1 MAYDLKP
8 DPAALI
14 VLPANI
20 EAEQALIGAVMY
32 DNAAMEGAEGVNRS
46 HFHEPLHGKL
56 WEAMT
61 RKIAAGMLAEPV
73 TLADEFRADD
83 ALIGLGGV
91 VYLADLI
98 DRAPPARVTP
108 SLAATVVDVALARSL
123 ALMAREI
130 EATAL
135 SGETGANTLEA
146 AEKAL
151 HGLAE
156 AGEAQRGFVPL
167 SSALDGALLLAEAA
181 YHRQGGLAGISTGL
195 IDLDQRLG
203 GLAPS
208 DLVILA
214 GRPSMGKTALAT
226 NIAFNAARAG
236 VKVGFFSLEMS
247 GDQLGLRILADVA
260 GISSDR
266 IRKGRIDM
274 HEYAALRDA
283 REEIA
288 NLPLQIDETGA
299 ISLARLTARARRL
312 QRKHGL
318 DLIIVDYLQLIT
330 MGGKSDNRTV
340 EVGAIAAGLKALAK
354 DLKVPVLA
362 LSQLSRQVESR
373 PDKRPQLADLRES
386 GSIEQDAD
394 VVMFV
399 YRESYYLARTEP
411 EALDQGRHLEWTDKM
426 SKVQGVAEVI
436 IGKARQGPIG
446 TVRLSFN
453 EELTRFGNLAREG
466 QYGDAR

>member
-1 MAYDLKP
+1 MAFDATL
-8 DPAALI
+8 
-14 VLPANI
+14 LPSNLA
-20 EAEQALIGAVMY
+20 AEQALIGSVMY
-32 DNAAMEGAEGVNRS
+32 DNAALEGAEGVSRS
-46 HFHEPLHGKL
+46 HFHEPLHGRL

-61 RKIAAGMLAEPV
+61 RKIAAGGLAEPV

-83 ALIGLGGV
+83 AFIGLGGIA
-91 VYLADLI
+91 YLADLI

-108 SLAATVVDVALARSL
+108 SLAATVVDVALVRSL
-123 ALMAREI
+123 AVTAREI

-135 SGETGANTLEA
+135 SGETGRNTLEA

-151 HGLAE
+151 YAIAE
-156 AGEAQRGFVPL
+156 AGEGQQGFAPL
-167 SSALDGALLLAEAA
+167 KDALEGALQIAEAA
-181 YHRQGGLAGISTGL
+181 YQRKGGLAGLSTGL

-203 GLAPS
+203 GLVPS
-208 DLVILA
+208 NLIILA
-214 GRPSMGKTALAT
+214 GRPSMGKTSLAT
-226 NIAFNAARAG
+226 NIAFNATKAG
-236 VKVGFFSLEMS
+236 KRVGFFSLEMS
-247 GDQLGLRILADVA
+247 RDELGLRLLADVA
-260 GISSDR
+260 GVSSDR
-266 IRKGRIDM
+266 VRKGLAES
-274 HEYAALRDA
+274 HEMVRLREA

-318 DLIIVDYLQLIT
+318 DLIIIDYLQLIT
-330 MGGKSDNRTV
+330 MGGKTDNRTV

-362 LSQLSRQVESR
+362 LSQLSRKVEER

-399 YRESYYLARTEP
+399 YRESYYLARTQP
-411 EALDQGRHLEWTDKM
+411 EGNDQIKHLEWSTKM
-426 SKVQGVAEVI
+426 SKVQGMAEVI
-436 IGKARQGPIG
+436 IGKARHGPIG

-453 EELTRFGNLAREG
+453 EDLTRFGNLAHEG
-466 QYGDAR
+466 MYGR

>member
-8 DPAALI
+8 DQAALI
-14 VLPANI
+14 SLPANL
-20 EAEQALIGAVMY
+20 EAEQALIGAVMF
-32 DNAAMEGAEGVNRS
+32 DNAAIEGAERITRPQFFEP
-46 HFHEPLHGKL
+46 FHGRL

-61 RKIAAGMLAEPV
+61 RKIAAGMLADPI
-73 TLADEFRADD
+73 TLADEFRADE
-83 ALIGLGGV
+83 AFAGLGGV

-98 DRAPPARVTP
+98 DRAPPARVVP
-108 SLAATVVDVALARSL
+108 SLAATVADVALARSL

-146 AEKAL
+146 AERAL

-156 AGEAQRGFVPL
+156 AGETAKGFVPL

-181 YHRQGGLAGISTGL
+181 YQRQGGLAGISTGL

-208 DLVILA
+208 DLLILA

-236 VKVGFFSLEMS
+236 AKVGFFSLEMS

-288 NLPLQIDETGA
+288 NLPLHIDETGA

-330 MGGKSDNRTV
+330 MGGKTDNRTV

-354 DLKVPVLA
+354 DLKVPVVA
-362 LSQLSRQVESR
+362 LSQLSRKVEER

-394 VVMFV
+394 VVLFV

-411 EALDQGRHLEWTDKM
+411 DASDQIKHMEWTDKM
-426 SKVQGVAEVI
+426 SKVQGLAEVI
-436 IGKARQGPIG
+436 IGKLRQGPIG

-453 EELTRFGNLAREG
+453 EELTRFGNLARDG

>member
-1 MAYDLKP
+1 MTE
-8 DPAALI
+8 PALT
-14 VLPANI
+14 VPANI

-32 DNAAMEGAEGVNRS
+32 DNAALEGAEGVNRG

-83 ALIGLGGV
+83 AFNGLGGV

-98 DRAPPARVTP
+98 DKAPPARVTP

-123 ALMAREI
+123 AIMAREI

-167 SSALDGALLLAEAA
+167 RSALDGALEIAEAA
-181 YHRQGGLAGISTGL
+181 YQRQGGLAGLSTGL

-203 GLAPS
+203 GLVAS
-208 DLVILA
+208 NLVILA
-214 GRPSMGKTALAT
+214 GRPSMGKTSLAT
-226 NIAFNAARAG
+226 NIAFNAAKAG
-236 VKVGFFSLEMS
+236 KRVGFFSLEMS
-247 GDQLGLRILADVA
+247 KDELGLRLLADVA
-260 GISSDR
+260 GVSSDR
-266 IRKGRIDM
+266 VRKGKVDQFEIMR
-274 HEYAALRDA
+274 LRDA

-330 MGGKSDNRTV
+330 MGGKTDNRTV

-354 DLKVPVLA
+354 DLKVPVVA
-362 LSQLSRQVESR
+362 LSQLSRKVEER

-411 EALDQGRHLEWTDKM
+411 DAGDQVRHLEWTDKM
-426 SKVQGVAEVI
+426 SKVQGMAEVI
-436 IGKARQGPIG
+436 IGKARHGPIG

-453 EELTRFGNLAREG
+453 EDLTRFGNLAHEG
-466 QYGDAR
+466 HYGDGR